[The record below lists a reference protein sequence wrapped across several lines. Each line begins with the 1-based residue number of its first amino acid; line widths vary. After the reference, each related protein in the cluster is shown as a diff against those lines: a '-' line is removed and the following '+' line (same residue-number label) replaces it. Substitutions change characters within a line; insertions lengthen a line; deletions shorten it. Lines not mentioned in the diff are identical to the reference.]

1 MGNYEAEV
9 LPMETKKGILCL
21 FIPIAFLI
29 AVAAHYR
36 FDPWGFYWKQSPEE
50 TRLRCQ
56 VVRTAEQYLGY
67 NEADNSHCILID
79 RYNAHEP
86 LAVDYVVQP
95 NDSWCATFVSAV
107 SIELGLTQIIPTEC
121 GCERQIK
128 LFQSLDAW
136 EEDDSSIPLPG
147 DIIYY
152 DWDETK
158 WADATGWSDHVGIVV
173 GIKWP
178 FIKVIE
184 GNKDDAVS
192 YRILLINDIHIRGFG
207 KPDYASVIANTP

>member
-1 MGNYEAEV
+1 
-9 LPMETKKGILCL
+9 MEKKKRILYL
-21 FIPIAFLI
+21 LALAISVV
-29 AVAAHYR
+29 AVAAHYWL
-36 FDPWGFYWKQSPEE
+36 DPWDFYWKQSPEE
-50 TRLRCQ
+50 TQLRWQ
-56 VVRTAEQYLGY
+56 VVKTAEQYLGC
-67 NEADNSHCILID
+67 NEADNSHCFIID

-121 GCERQIK
+121 SCERQIG
-128 LFQSLDAW
+128 LFKSLGTW
-136 EEDDSSIPLPG
+136 EEDDSRIPLPG

-158 WADATGWSDHVGIVV
+158 PGDATGWSDHVGIVV
-173 GIKWP
+173 GTKWP

-207 KPDYASVIANTP
+207 KPDYASIVKNTP

>member
-1 MGNYEAEV
+1 
-9 LPMETKKGILCL
+9 MEKKKRILYL
-21 FIPIAFLI
+21 LALTISVV
-29 AVAAHYR
+29 AVAAHYWL
-36 FDPWGFYWKQSPEE
+36 DPWDFYWKQSPEE
-50 TRLRCQ
+50 TQLRWQ
-56 VVRTAEQYLGY
+56 VVKTAEQYLGC
-67 NEADNSHCILID
+67 NEADNSHCFIID

-121 GCERQIK
+121 SCERQIG
-128 LFQSLDAW
+128 LFKSLGTW
-136 EEDDSSIPLPG
+136 EEDDSRIPLPG

-158 WADATGWSDHVGIVV
+158 PGDATGWSDHVGIVV
-173 GIKWP
+173 GTKWP

-207 KPDYASVIANTP
+207 KPDYASIVKNTP

>member
-1 MGNYEAEV
+1 
-9 LPMETKKGILCL
+9 MEKKKRILYL
-21 FIPIAFLI
+21 LALTISVV
-29 AVAAHYR
+29 AVAAHYWL
-36 FDPWGFYWKQSPEE
+36 DPWDFYWKQSPEE
-50 TRLRCQ
+50 TQLRWQ
-56 VVRTAEQYLGY
+56 VVKTAEQYLGC
-67 NEADNSHCILID
+67 NEADNSHCFIID

-121 GCERQIK
+121 SCERQIG
-128 LFQSLDAW
+128 LFKSLGTW
-136 EEDDSSIPLPG
+136 EEDDSRIPLPG

-152 DWDETK
+152 DWDETNPG
-158 WADATGWSDHVGIVV
+158 DATGWSDHVGIVV
-173 GIKWP
+173 GTKWP

-207 KPDYASVIANTP
+207 KPDYASIVKNTP

>member
-1 MGNYEAEV
+1 
-9 LPMETKKGILCL
+9 MEKKKRILYL
-21 FIPIAFLI
+21 LALTISVV
-29 AVAAHYR
+29 AVAAHYWL
-36 FDPWGFYWKQSPEE
+36 DPWDFYWKQSPEE
-50 TRLRCQ
+50 TQLRWQ
-56 VVRTAEQYLGY
+56 VVKTAEQYLGC
-67 NEADNSHCILID
+67 NEADNSHCFIID

-121 GCERQIK
+121 SCERQIG
-128 LFQSLDAW
+128 LFKSLGTW
-136 EEDDSSIPLPG
+136 EEDDSRIPLPG

-152 DWDETK
+152 DWDETNPG
-158 WADATGWSDHVGIVV
+158 DATGWSDHVGIVV
-173 GIKWP
+173 GTKWP

>member
-1 MGNYEAEV
+1 
-9 LPMETKKGILCL
+9 MEKKKRILYL
-21 FIPIAFLI
+21 LALTISVV
-29 AVAAHYR
+29 AVAAHYWL
-36 FDPWGFYWKQSPEE
+36 DPWDFYWKQSPEE
-50 TRLRCQ
+50 TQLRWQ
-56 VVRTAEQYLGY
+56 VVKTAEQYLGC
-67 NEADNSHCILID
+67 NEADNSHCFIID

-121 GCERQIK
+121 SCERQIG
-128 LFQSLDAW
+128 LFKSLGTW
-136 EEDDSSIPLPG
+136 EEDDSRIPLPG

-158 WADATGWSDHVGIVV
+158 PGDATGWSDHVGIVV
-173 GIKWP
+173 GTKWP

-192 YRILLINDIHIRGFG
+192 YRILVINDIHIRGFG
-207 KPDYASVIANTP
+207 KPDYASIVKSTP

>member
-1 MGNYEAEV
+1 
-9 LPMETKKGILCL
+9 MEKKKRILYL
-21 FIPIAFLI
+21 LALTISVG
-29 AVAAHYR
+29 AVAAHYWL
-36 FDPWGFYWKQSPEE
+36 DPWDFYWKQSPEE
-50 TRLRCQ
+50 TFLRCQ
-56 VVRTAEQYLGY
+56 VVKTAEQYLGY
-67 NEADNSHCILID
+67 NEADKSHCAILD

-95 NDSWCATFVSAV
+95 DDSWCATFVSTV
-107 SIELGLTQIIPTEC
+107 SIELDLTHIIPTEC
-121 GCERQIK
+121 GCERQIG
-128 LFQSLDAW
+128 LFQALGTW
-136 EEDDSSIPLPG
+136 EEDDSCIPLPG

-158 WADATGWSDHVGIVV
+158 WGDATGWSDHVGIVV
-173 GIKWP
+173 GTKWP

-192 YRILLINDIHIRGFG
+192 YRVLIINDIHIRGFG